1 MISDLMIIL
10 FTDDELR
17 NGSVTGKK
25 SNFIKSGEL
34 KKQLDVHKVKAMKD
48 FAQDIFRDVTDEI
61 INKAIITKLNNFS
74 KKPKALNFNA
84 GSATRLTNTI

>member
-1 MISDLMIIL
+1 VSSENWVELWPKSGIEVNSFALSSINRKCPSKMISDLMIIL

-34 KKQLDVHKVKAMKD
+34 KKQLDVHKVKAIKG
-48 FAQDIFRDVTDEI
+48 
-61 INKAIITKLNNFS
+61 INV
-74 KKPKALNFNA
+74 
-84 GSATRLTNTI
+84 